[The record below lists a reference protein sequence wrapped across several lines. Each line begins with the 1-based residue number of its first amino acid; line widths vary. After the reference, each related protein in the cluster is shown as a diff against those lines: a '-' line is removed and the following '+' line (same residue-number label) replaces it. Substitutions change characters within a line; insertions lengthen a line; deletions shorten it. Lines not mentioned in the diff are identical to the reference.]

1 MNTLDRIVIG
11 AMLGINMITVVK
23 LEGLKNTQRLLNNRT
38 TLMQKVA
45 LKANILDIG
54 MFSTKTL
61 DILKDWTE
69 EDQEVLNQLNKEIIE
84 IK

>member
-61 DILKDWTE
+61 DILKDWIQ